1 MPLTLFKQYDFL
13 DRFIRLSLANI
24 VSNLMIP
31 LAGSISLVFLG
42 HLSEVHDL
50 AGPSFAV
57 VLFDFIYY
65 GFYFLRQS
73 TTGVTAQA
81 IGREDQKEMLLIG
94 LRNILIALVLGILLI
109 ILQYPLTE
117 IGFFMLGD
125 TPEVKASAVAYFNA
139 RIIGAPAVFVNYV
152 LIGWLLG
159 REESG
164 KVLLLSVMGNA
175 VNILLDYLLIIH
187 WHWGATGAG
196 LSMAI
201 SQYLMLLVGL
211 IFFCL
216 QIQWQELQAITGKIL
231 DLPALKSAFTLNGNI
246 FVSTLIL
253 ISTTDIFSLESNTMG
268 TIIFTQ
274 NTLILQIIF
283 LALYVVE
290 GLGLATESLVGYF
303 TGQGAKEKL
312 SSLVRLSGQAS
323 LFLGL
328 AFALLPTL
336 FPQRIFGFFTDHV
349 EIISQIDT
357 YIWWLPLFLTFSSV
371 ALALEGYFLG
381 LAEGRTLRNINLTA
395 IILGFTPLGIAAW
408 QFQNNHLLWLAYSMF
423 MCIRMVMLSIQVPRT
438 FASDFG
444 VNTVAKKCDLNEK
457 MG

>member
-1 MPLTLFKQYDFL
+1 
-13 DRFIRLSLANI
+13 
-24 VSNLMIP
+24 MIP

-42 HLSEVHDL
+42 HLSGVHDL
-50 AGPSFAV
+50 AGSSFAV

-81 IGREDQKEMLLIG
+81 IGREDQEEMLLIG
-94 LRNILIALVLGILLI
+94 LRNILIALVLGILLL
-109 ILQYPLTE
+109 ILQYPFRE
-117 IGFFMLGD
+117 IAFSMLND

-139 RIIGAPAVFVNYV
+139 RIIGAPAVFINYV
-152 LIGWLLG
+152 LIGCLLG

-164 KVLLLSVMGNA
+164 KVLLISVMGNA

-187 WHWGATGAG
+187 WGWGATGAG

-216 QIQWQELQAITGKIL
+216 QIQWQMLKAITGKLL
-231 DLPALKSAFTLNGNI
+231 DWSALKSAFVLNGNI

-283 LALYVVE
+283 LALYFVE

-312 SSLVRLSGQAS
+312 ASLVGLSAQAS
-323 LFLGL
+323 LVLGL
-328 AFALLPTL
+328 AFALVPAL
-336 FPQRIFGFFTDHV
+336 FPQWVFGLFTDHI

-395 IILGFTPLGIAAW
+395 IILGFMPLSIAAW
-408 QFQNNHLLWLAYSMF
+408 QFHNNHLLWLAYSMF

-438 FASDFG
+438 FESDFG
-444 VNTVAKKCDLNEK
+444 ERKILGE
-457 MG
+457 ME

>member
-1 MPLTLFKQYDFL
+1 M
-13 DRFIRLSLANI
+13 LS
-24 VSNLMIP
+24 
-31 LAGSISLVFLG
+31 
-42 HLSEVHDL
+42 
-50 AGPSFAV
+50 
-57 VLFDFIYY
+57 
-65 GFYFLRQS
+65 
-73 TTGVTAQA
+73 
-81 IGREDQKEMLLIG
+81 
-94 LRNILIALVLGILLI
+94 
-109 ILQYPLTE
+109 
-117 IGFFMLGD
+117 D

-164 KVLLLSVMGNA
+164 KVLLISVMGNI

-187 WHWGATGAG
+187 WDWGATGAG

-216 QIQWQELQAITGKIL
+216 QIQWQELQDITAKLL
-231 DLPALKSAFTLNGNI
+231 DWSALKSAFALNGNI

-312 SSLVRLSGQAS
+312 ASLVRLSGQAS

-328 AFALLPTL
+328 AFALVPAL
-336 FPQRIFGFFTDHV
+336 FPQRIFGLFTDHV

-395 IILGFTPLGIAAW
+395 ITLGFAPLSIVAW
-408 QFQNNHLLWLAYSMF
+408 QFHNNHLLWLAYSMF
-423 MCIRMVMLSIQVPRT
+423 MCIRMVMLGIQVPKT
-438 FASDFG
+438 FESDFD
-444 VNTVAKKCDLNEK
+444 TLQAEATEILK
-457 MG
+457 

>member
-1 MPLTLFKQYDFL
+1 MNLTLSNQYNFL
-13 DRFIRLSLANI
+13 NRFIRLSFANI

-42 HLSEVHDL
+42 HLSELHDL

-81 IGREDQKEMLLIG
+81 IGREDQAGMLLIG
-94 LRNILIALVLGILLI
+94 LRNILIALVLGILIL
-109 ILQYPLTE
+109 ILQYPLRE
-117 IGFFMLGD
+117 IAFALLSE

-139 RIIGAPAVFVNYV
+139 RIVGAPAVFINYV

-164 KVLLLSVMGNA
+164 KVLLLSLIGNA
-175 VNILLDYLLIIH
+175 ANVGLDYLLIMH
-187 WHWGATGAG
+187 WGWGATGAG
-196 LSMAI
+196 LSTAV

-216 QIQWQELQAITGKIL
+216 QIRWQELQAITGQL
-231 DLPALKSAFTLNGNI
+231 FNLSALKSTFALNGNI
-246 FVSTLIL
+246 FVSTFIL
-253 ISTTDIFSLESNTMG
+253 ISTTDLFSLESTTMG
-268 TIIFTQ
+268 MIIFTED
-274 NTLILQIIF
+274 TLMLQIIF

-290 GLGLATESLVGYF
+290 GLGLATESLVGNF
-303 TGQGAKEKL
+303 VGQGANEKL
-312 SSLVRLSGQAS
+312 ASLVKLSGQAS
-323 LFLGL
+323 LFVGL
-328 AFALLPTL
+328 AFALVPAL
-336 FPQRIFGFFTDHV
+336 FPQRIFGLFTDHV

-357 YIWWLPLFLTFSSV
+357 YVWWLPLFLMFSSV

-381 LAEGRTLRNINLTA
+381 LAEVRTLRNINLTA
-395 IILGFTPLGIAAW
+395 ITLGFVPLSVVAW
-408 QFQNNHLLWLAYSMF
+408 QFHNNHLLWLAYTIF
-423 MCIRMVMLSIQVPRT
+423 MAIRMVMLGIQVPRT
-438 FASDFG
+438 LESDYRNDQLQRD
-444 VNTVAKKCDLNEK
+444 VE
-457 MG
+457 